1 MKRKTIKNNL
11 TRSQMI
17 REILELDPNDYLK
30 NRLYIS
36 PKKEV
41 ETIYKKLVKL
51 EEKEK
56 ENEIQKWKI
65 KYHNY

>member
-41 ETIYKKLVKL
+41 ETIYKKMVKL
-51 EEKEK
+51 EEKRQE
-56 ENEIQKWKI
+56 KWKQI
-65 KYHNY
+65 